1 MKTMKVALLAT
12 AALAA
17 VSVSARADD
26 AAAIKA
32 QLEALNA
39 RIAQLEAG
47 PALPVGYSLL
57 ALSEVDQFTLTG
69 EKASDVSATSTANR
83 ISVLPTADAPAAASI
98 SWSAEI
104 RAALTHRNNVQTTG
118 LTGLTTTI
126 ITPDPDGT
134 GPLPNPPDI
143 VNTNGTTYNND
154 ETVIKARGRIR
165 AQATTS
171 TSVGDVGID

>member
-118 LTGLTTTI
+118 VTTTI